1 MRFRDRLHL
10 ILGFS
15 AGAVIA
21 VAFFDLLPESLNI
34 GTNYYSQTFIVS
46 MVAVGFFVY
55 MLLDRFISLHQC
67 QHVECGNPQH
77 SITKGR
83 IGAGTLSIHS
93 LLDGMAIGFA
103 FQVSAAVGAIV
114 AIAVLAHDFSDGIN
128 TVSLVMKNGGK
139 RKQAFRWL
147 MVDAVAPFIGVLLTL
162 FIKMPE
168 SILAI
173 TLAIFCG
180 FFLYIGTSDF
190 LPESHHSHPTKLTT
204 FMTILG
210 VLVIYMVIRLASL

>member
-21 VAFFDLLPESLNI
+21 VAFFDLLPESLELGGNF
-34 GTNYYSQTFIVS
+34 YSQTFIAS

-67 QHVECGNPQH
+67 QQAECGNPH
-77 SITKGR
+77 HGIAKGR

-93 LLDGMAIGFA
+93 LIDGMAIGFA
-103 FQVSAAVGAIV
+103 FQVSAVVGAIV

-128 TVSLVMKNGGK
+128 TVGLVLANKGNK
-139 RKQAFRWL
+139 KQAFRWL
-147 MVDAVAPFIGVLLTL
+147 ITDAVAPFAGVLLTL
-162 FIKMPE
+162 FIRMPE
-168 SILAI
+168 PILGIILAV
-173 TLAIFCG
+173 FCG
-180 FFLYIGTSDF
+180 FFLYIGASDF

-210 VLVIYMVIRLASL
+210 VLVIYAAIRLASL